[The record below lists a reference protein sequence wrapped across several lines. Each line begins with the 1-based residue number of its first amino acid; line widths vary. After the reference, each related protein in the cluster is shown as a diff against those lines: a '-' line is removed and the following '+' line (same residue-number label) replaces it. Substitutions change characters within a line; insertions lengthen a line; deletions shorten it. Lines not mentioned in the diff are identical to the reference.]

1 MVYIKMKRIIYLFL
15 LLIYVIIGE
24 LLIFYDNITMIL
36 VISFLGLMLILLID
50 QSTKAVYDTT
60 EDQKIKLICII
71 LMVSGYLSLAFVGL
85 IVLLKIIP
93 DIIFLNSFGALLFG
107 IVFSAALYEG
117 NFIMR
122 DQKEYTFHN
131 IKNGIIFM
139 VFALILYLFT
149 LNFLIL

>member
-1 MVYIKMKRIIYLFL
+1 MIIIKMKRIIYLLL

-24 LLIFYDNITMIL
+24 FLIFYNNIIMIL

-50 QSTKAVYDTT
+50 QSTEAIFDTMKN
-60 EDQKIKLICII
+60 QRIKLICIALI
-71 LMVSGYLSLAFVGL
+71 MAGYLSLSYVGL
-85 IVLLKIIP
+85 IVLIKIIP

-122 DQKEYTFHN
+122 DKKDYTFSN
-131 IKNGIIFM
+131 IQNGIIF
-139 VFALILYLFT
+139 VIFTSLLLVFT
-149 LNFLIL
+149 LVFLIL

>member
-1 MVYIKMKRIIYLFL
+1 MVIIKMKKIIYLFL
-15 LLIYVIIGE
+15 LIIYVIIGE
-24 LLIFYDNITMIL
+24 FLIFNNNIIMIL

-50 QSTKAVYDTT
+50 QTTKAVNDTI
-60 EDQKIKLICII
+60 EKQKIKLICII
-71 LMVSGYLSLAFVGL
+71 LIVSGYLSLAFVGL
-85 IVLLKIIP
+85 IVLIKIIP

-122 DQKEYTFHN
+122 DKKEYTYNN

-139 VFALILYLFT
+139 IFALILFLLT
-149 LNFLIL
+149 LNLLIL

>member
-1 MVYIKMKRIIYLFL
+1 MVIIKMKRIIYLFL
-15 LLIYVIIGE
+15 LIIYVIIGE
-24 LLIFYDNITMIL
+24 FLIFNNNIIMIL

-50 QSTKAVYDTT
+50 QTTKAVNDTI
-60 EDQKIKLICII
+60 EKQKIKLICII
-71 LMVSGYLSLAFVGL
+71 LIVSGYLSLAFVGL
-85 IVLLKIIP
+85 IVLIKIIP

-122 DQKEYTFHN
+122 DKKEYTYNN

-139 VFALILYLFT
+139 IFALILFLLT
-149 LNFLIL
+149 LNLLIL